1 MKKRTARRHHAS
13 RRTRSP
19 RSNPGQYVA
28 VIRGWM
34 FVVAFA
40 LMLGMGAIL
49 GNFFK
54 AQLDTTTP
62 QVAGVQI
69 EVK

>member
-1 MKKRTARRHHAS
+1 
-13 RRTRSP
+13 
-19 RSNPGQYVA
+19 
-28 VIRGWM
+28 M

-40 LMLGMGAIL
+40 LMLGMGVIL

-54 AQLDTTTP
+54 AQLDATTP

-69 EVK
+69 EAR